1 MMRLTIV
8 LSFLFCFVAANAQE
22 EQQQGIELDPV
33 TVTAT
38 LAPVQAAKT
47 GRNLLVIQGEMLR
60 RLPVH
65 SVDELLR
72 YIPGLEV
79 QSRGP
84 MGTQSNITIRGG
96 TFQQV
101 LILLDGIRLNDP
113 LTGHFN
119 SYLPI
124 APAEIER
131 IEVLKGASSAI
142 YGTEAVGGVV
152 HIISKTFAAV
162 KGKKQQ
168 QVQAQVT
175 TGQFGLRNAQ
185 AGFQIQRGKTMVAG
199 GLQQNVAEGQPLRGS
214 RGFFNLSTFSLSA
227 RHFFSNNWS
236 AAYRGAYDDRNFN
249 AQNFYT
255 QLLSDTATE
264 QVISRWHHVNVT
276 YQKEKHRISFDAGYK
291 NTSDK
296 FQLRKSLPANTNRSG
311 LAQALLLHTV
321 QLSAATTLS
330 SGAQYLERSVRSN
343 NRGNH
348 QIGTAGLFTV
358 LHQQLGEHLVLN
370 PAIRAD
376 WNERYGWELI
386 PQLNISYRRSNL
398 QLRGSAGRSTRDAD
412 FTERF
417 NNYQPVLVASGNR
430 MGNPFLDAESAFSYE
445 AGADYFIQKKW
456 KISTGWFQRFH
467 SGLIDYVLTPYAD
480 MPRKDNLVPG
490 GVYNL
495 AKNLSKVNTRGW
507 ETDVQFQHQFA
518 THHYLNVTA
527 GFVCMKSTTDK
538 DETPSLYVSNH
549 ARFLFNYAVQY
560 RYQWFSLSANGLY
573 KQRQPQTGNPAFV
586 ALSKDYFLMN
596 FRAEGH
602 FLNDQLGLF
611 VQCDNLLN
619 RRYADILGTVLPGSW
634 WMGGIKVTLQ

>member
-1 MMRLTIV
+1 MLLI
-8 LSFLFCFVAANAQE
+8 LSLAAVAQQE
-22 EQQQGIELDPV
+22 QVQGVELDPV

-47 GRNLLVIQGEMLR
+47 GRNLFVIQGEALR

-65 SVDELLR
+65 SIDELLR
-72 YIPGLEV
+72 YLPGLEV

-84 MGTQSNITIRGG
+84 MGAQSNITIRGG

-119 SYLPI
+119 SYIPI
-124 APAEIER
+124 ASAEIER
-131 IEVLKGASSAI
+131 IEILKGASSAI

-152 HIISKTFAAV
+152 HIISKTFAAL
-162 KGKKQQ
+162 KGKREQQ
-168 QVQAQVT
+168 LQAQVT

-185 AGFQIQRGKTMVAG
+185 TGFRIQREKTSVSG
-199 GLQQNVAEGQPLRGS
+199 GLQQNVADGQTLRGTK
-214 RGFFNLSTFSLSA
+214 GFFNLSTLSLSA

-236 AAYRGAYDDRNFN
+236 AAYRGAYDDRTFN

-255 QLLSDTATE
+255 QLLSDSATE
-264 QVISRWHHVNVT
+264 QVISRWHHFNVT
-276 YQKEKHRISFDAGYK
+276 YQQGKHRLSIDAGYK

-311 LAQALLLHTV
+311 LAQAQVMHTV
-321 QLSAATTLS
+321 QLSQASTFS
-330 SGAQYLERSVRSN
+330 SGAQWIGRSVRSN

-348 QIGTAGLFTV
+348 EISTAGAFAV
-358 LHQQLGEHLVLN
+358 LHQQLGKYFLIN

-386 PQLNISYRRSNL
+386 PQLNVSYRRSNL

-417 NNYQPVLVASGNR
+417 NNYQPALVASGNR

-445 AGADYFIQKKW
+445 AGADFFIQKKW

-467 SGLIDYVLTPYAD
+467 SGLIDYVLTPYAQ

-495 AKNLSKVNTRGW
+495 ARNLSQVNTRGW
-507 ETDVQFQHQFA
+507 ETDIQFHHSFASKHQLSIN
-518 THHYLNVTA
+518 T
-527 GFVCMKSTTDK
+527 GFIWMKSTTEK
-538 DETPSLYVSNH
+538 SEVPSLYVSNH
-549 ARFLFNYAVQY
+549 ARFLLNYSLQY
-560 RYQWFSLSANGLY
+560 RYQSLGISMNGLY
-573 KQRQPQTGNPAFV
+573 KQRSPQTGNAAFV
-586 ALSKDYFLMN
+586 PLSKDYFLLN
-596 FRAEGH
+596 LQVQGY
-602 FLNDQLGLF
+602 FLNDQLGVFL
-611 VQCDNLLN
+611 QADNLLN
-619 RRYADILGTVLPGSW
+619 RRYADILGTVMPGSW
-634 WMGGIKVTLQ
+634 LMGGIKVTLQ